1 MASNKD
7 NTVFQKTSFLQ
18 GVNGPFIKEIYLQYL
33 NNSSEIP
40 ESWKDFFDG
49 LGEDQAIIQK
59 EILGPSWSPKKNNN
73 FKINTANRA
82 LKEDKDISND
92 KELISTKD
100 YEKEK
105 EQSVKAI
112 ALIRAYRIRG
122 HLIAN
127 LDPLGMMERK
137 YLYELHP
144 NDHGFKKENYNE
156 KIYLNGYLDRD
167 YASVNEILSFLR
179 KTYCSTIGA
188 EYMHISDPIEKVWFR
203 ERMEKREH
211 KLNFTTNGKK
221 AILKKLIQA
230 EGLENFLAVKFLGT
244 KRFGID
250 GGEALIPA
258 LEQLI
263 KRGGQLGVKEI
274 KIGMPHRGRLNVL
287 ANVLQKSYKRMFNE
301 FAGEVESLG
310 INSSGDVKYH
320 LGASSNREF
329 DNNLIH
335 ISLSD
340 NPSHLEAVNPVV
352 LGQSRAKQFFHKD
365 KKRQQVIPILI
376 HGDAAFAG
384 QGVVAECFAMS
395 GLPGHNT
402 GGTVHIIVNNQ
413 IGFTTNPKFAR
424 SSPYPSDLAKMVEA
438 PILHVNGD
446 DPEAVVHCARIAMD
460 FRQQFNRDVVI
471 DMICYRRFGHNEG
484 DEPSFTQ
491 PVMYKKI
498 KKHPTTL
505 SVYAS
510 KLIKE
515 KIITSEEF
523 NNSKKEFKNL
533 LNEQLKTAK
542 EYKPKLEWY
551 EGVWSRFKPEKGKDK
566 RGNTGVSLD
575 KIKEIGNK
583 LTFIPKDFNAHPTI
597 IKIFEKKKKMFSSGK
612 GFDWSTAEQLAFATL
627 LEEGYPVRLSGQDS
641 GRGTFSQRHSVLR
654 DQADSDGTYYTPL
667 NNISK
672 KQKKYEVIDSLLSE
686 LAVLGFEYGYSLS
699 EPTTLVVWEAQFG
712 DFANG
717 AQVVID
723 QFITPGERKWTRA
736 SGLVMLLPHGYE
748 GQGPEHSSARLE
760 RFLQLCAQE
769 NIQVINCTTP
779 ANYFHALRRQIH
791 RGFRKPL
798 IIMTPKSLLR
808 NKRCISN
815 IGDFGKKNSFH
826 RILTDLADVK
836 GYNLIKLKK
845 DKEIL
850 KVIMCSGKVYFDLL
864 EARENIK
871 NDKVYIIRVEQ
882 LYPFPVKTLASE
894 LQRFKK
900 NAEFYWCQ
908 EEPKNMGA
916 WNTAR
921 NYIQWTLKHIK
932 AENREVDYIGRK
944 PAASPATGY
953 LKKHL
958 AQQKEIIEKVLS

>member
-1 MASNKD
+1 MASKID
-7 NTVFQKTSFLQ
+7 NSILEKTSFLQ
-18 GVNGPFIKEIYLQYL
+18 GVNSTFIKEMYL
-33 NNSSEIP
+33 NYLKDSSKIP
-40 ESWKDFFDG
+40 QSWISFFDG
-49 LGEDQAIIQK
+49 LGEDQEIVRN
-59 EILGPSWSPKKNNN
+59 EILGPSWAPKNISNFKNNILRKN
-73 FKINTANRA
+73 LEKNGNKLVNTLSSLGA
-82 LKEDKDISND
+82 D
-92 KELISTKD
+92 
-100 YEKEK
+100 KEK

-127 LDPLGMMERK
+127 LDPLEMMKRK
-137 YLYELHP
+137 YLHELHP
-144 NDHGFKKENYNE
+144 KDHGFKKEDYNH
-156 KIYLNGYLDRD
+156 KIYLNGYLDRSH
-167 YASVNEILSFLR
+167 ASINEILLFLR
-179 KTYCSTIGA
+179 KTYCSTIGS
-188 EYMHISDPIEKVWFR
+188 EYMHISDPDEKRWFR
-203 ERMEKREH
+203 ERMEKKENQI
-211 KLNFTTNGKK
+211 NFTNNGKK
-221 AILKKLIQA
+221 AILNKLIQA
-230 EGLENFLAVKFLGT
+230 EGFEKFLAIKFVGT

-258 LEQLI
+258 LEQII

-287 ANVLQKSYKRMFNE
+287 ANLLQKSYKRMFNE
-301 FAGEVESLG
+301 FAGEFEA
-310 INSSGDVKYH
+310 SSTDSTGDVKYH

-329 DNNLIH
+329 DGNLVH
-335 ISLSD
+335 ISLTD
-340 NPSHLEAVNPVV
+340 NPSHLEAVDPVV
-352 LGQSRAKQFFHKD
+352 LGQTRAKQYFHGD
-365 KKRQQVIPILI
+365 AKRQQVIPILI

-402 GGTVHIIVNNQ
+402 GGTIHIIVNNQ
-413 IGFTTNPKFAR
+413 IGFTTNPRFAR

-446 DPEAVVHCARIAMD
+446 DPEAVVHCARIAME
-460 FRQQFNRDVVI
+460 FRQKFNRDIVI
-471 DMICYRRFGHNEG
+471 DMFCYRRFGHNEG

-491 PVMYKKI
+491 PMMYKKI
-498 KKHPTTL
+498 KKHPTTVN
-505 SVYAS
+505 VYAE
-510 KLIKE
+510 KLIKDGTIS
-515 KIITSEEF
+515 KEEF
-523 NNSKKEFKNL
+523 NNMKLEFNNL
-533 LNEQLKTAK
+533 LSQQFKTAK

-551 EGVWSRFKPEKGKDK
+551 EGAWSRFKPERGKDK
-566 RGNTGVSLD
+566 RGVTGVSID
-575 KIKEIGNK
+575 KIKKIGEK
-583 LTFIPKDFNAHPTI
+583 LTVIPENFNAHKTI
-597 IKIFEKKKKMFSSGK
+597 KKIFENKKKMFLTGK
-612 GFDWSTAEQLAFATL
+612 GFDWTTAEQLAFATL

-654 DQADSDGTYYTPL
+654 DQSDSSYYTPL
-667 NNISK
+667 NNISL
-672 KQKKYEVIDSLLSE
+672 KQKRYEVIDSLLSE

-699 EPTTLVVWEAQFG
+699 EPKALVVWEAQFG

-723 QFITPGERKWTRA
+723 QFIAPGERKWTRA

-769 NIQVINCTTP
+769 NIQIVNCTTP

-815 IGDFGKKNSFH
+815 IEDFNIKNSFH
-826 RILTDLADVK
+826 RVLTDHADIK
-836 GYNLIKLKK
+836 DYGLIKLKE
-845 DKEIL
+845 DKKI
-850 KVIMCSGKVYFDLL
+850 KKIIICSGKIYFDLL
-864 EARENIK
+864 EAREKIK
-871 NDKVYIIRVEQ
+871 SNQVYFVRVEQ
-882 LYPFPVKTLASE
+882 LYPFPVKTLAKE
-894 LQRFKK
+894 LKRFK
-900 NAEFYWCQ
+900 NNGSFFWCQ
-908 EEPKNMGA
+908 EEPQNMGA
-916 WNTAR
+916 WNSAR
-921 NYIQWTLKHIK
+921 NYIQWTLGYINAKNK
-932 AENREVDYIGRK
+932 EVQYIGRK